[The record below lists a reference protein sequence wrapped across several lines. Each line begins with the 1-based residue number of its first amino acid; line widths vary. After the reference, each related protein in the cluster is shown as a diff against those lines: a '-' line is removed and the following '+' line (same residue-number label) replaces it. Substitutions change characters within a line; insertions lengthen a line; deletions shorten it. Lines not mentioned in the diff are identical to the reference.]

1 MEISRGARPRQRA
14 QPPDQVTFI
23 LDIRLSLQALKFEM
37 GGDSADADA

>member
-1 MEISRGARPRQRA
+1 
-14 QPPDQVTFI
+14 VTFI